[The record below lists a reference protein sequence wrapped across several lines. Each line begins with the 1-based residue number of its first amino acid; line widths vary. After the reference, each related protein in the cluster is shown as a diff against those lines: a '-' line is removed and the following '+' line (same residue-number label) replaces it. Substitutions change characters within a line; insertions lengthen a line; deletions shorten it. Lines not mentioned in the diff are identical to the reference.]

1 MPNLVLSHTL
11 RATLAASFM
20 LVALAGAAV
29 AGPAGGKV
37 MLADDKAMSV
47 EEADRYLRKHI
58 AEHAEREAQ
67 QAVRDALD
75 AQKRGDY
82 ATAYKLLRS
91 HKGFA
96 HADDYL
102 EKLKATMTPAQ
113 IAEAE
118 KQAVIDEAIH
128 ALGNG
133 GEGYYVRAAKLLR
146 PLADQGD
153 AQAEYYL
160 GRSYYLSS
168 PEGAVEAVKWYKKA
182 ADQGNVMAQ
191 YNLGTAYR
199 EGVGVLRDVVAAH
212 MWLNLAAAAGDQ
224 DAAQLRDEL
233 EKRMMPAQIVDAE
246 KLARDWKPKPERQ

>member
-1 MPNLVLSHTL
+1 MMRHYAKVVRARLTTL
-11 RATLAASFM
+11 LM
-20 LVALAGAAV
+20 LVVTAVAAV
-29 AGPAGGKV
+29 AGPASGKV
-37 MLADDKAMSV
+37 MLADDKIMSD
-47 EEADRYLRKHI
+47 EEAERYLEKHI
-58 AEHAEREAQ
+58 AEQAEREAQ

-75 AQKRGDY
+75 AEKRGDY

-102 EKLKATMTPAQ
+102 DKLKATMTPAQ

-133 GEGYYVRAAKLLR
+133 RKEDYVRAVQLLR

-153 AQAEYYL
+153 AQAEYVL
-160 GRSYYLSS
+160 GRSYYLSA
-168 PEGAVEAVKWYKKA
+168 PESAVEAVKWYKKA
-182 ADQGNVMAQ
+182 AEQGYAMAQ
-191 YNLGTAYR
+191 YMLGNAYQ

-212 MWLNLAAAAGDQ
+212 MWLNLAAAGNQ
-224 DAAQLRDEL
+224 SAAEVRDEL
-233 EKRMMPAQIVDAE
+233 EKRMTPAQIAEAE
-246 KLARDWKPKPERQ
+246 KLAREWKPTMQPQ

>member
-1 MPNLVLSHTL
+1 
-11 RATLAASFM
+11 
-20 LVALAGAAV
+20 
-29 AGPAGGKV
+29 
-37 MLADDKAMSV
+37 
-47 EEADRYLRKHI
+47 YLEKYE

-67 QAVRDALD
+67 QAVRRALD

-96 HADDYL
+96 HADEYL
-102 EKLKATMTPAQ
+102 EKLKATITPAQ

-133 GEGYYVRAAKLLR
+133 GEGDYVRAAQLLR

-168 PEGAVEAVKWYKKA
+168 PEGAVEAAKWYKKA

-224 DAAQLRDEL
+224 DAAQMRDKL
-233 EKRMMPAQIVDAE
+233 EKRMTPAQIADAE
-246 KLARDWKPKPERQ
+246 KLARGWKPKPER